1 MSKAKA
7 DGVPGMIVQCPT
19 CRRKYQFDESRLAGR
34 LEVKFRCPACGT
46 VFGVKNPLL
55 ISQAPTA
62 VHTPNPFRPASSEA
76 GEATLLSTA
85 QSRDLA
91 LPEDR
96 RLALAVIRGEEVGR
110 VYPIDR
116 PRMTIGRRDA
126 DIVLSDLEVSRIHAA
141 IEVYRDRVV
150 LKDLGSTNG
159 TYVDEKPIKMA
170 YLQDRSEF
178 RVGSTVLMLIVTPVE
193 ETTA

>member
-1 MSKAKA
+1 
-7 DGVPGMIVQCPT
+7 MIIQCPT
-19 CRRKYQFDESRLAGR
+19 CRRKYQFDESRLTGR

-46 VFGVKNPLL
+46 VFSAKNPTL
-55 ISQAPTA
+55 IPQAPTA
-62 VHTPNPFRPASSEA
+62 VHTPNPFRQEVPEA

-96 RLALAVIRGEEVGR
+96 RLALAVLRGEEVGR

-116 PRMTIGRRDA
+116 PRMTIGRKDA
-126 DIVLSDLEVSRIHAA
+126 DIVIPDLEVSRLHAV
-141 IEVYRDRVV
+141 IEVYKDRVV

-159 TYVDEKPIKMA
+159 TYVDEKPIKTA

-193 ETTA
+193 EAAG

>member
-1 MSKAKA
+1 
-7 DGVPGMIVQCPT
+7 V
-19 CRRKYQFDESRLAGR
+19 
-34 LEVKFRCPACGT
+34 
-46 VFGVKNPLL
+46 
-55 ISQAPTA
+55 
-62 VHTPNPFRPASSEA
+62 NPFRSTSAET

-85 QSRDLA
+85 QGRDLA

-96 RLALAVIRGEEVGR
+96 RLALAVIRGDEVGR

-116 PRMTIGRRDA
+116 PRMTIGRQGA

-141 IEVYRDRVV
+141 IEVYRDRIV

-159 TYVDEKPIKMA
+159 TYVDEKPIKTA